1 MNNKG
6 NNTLKKIGLYILVII
21 GVVISIFPFY
31 WMFIGSTSSSGKILS
46 TPPNLWPGDQ
56 LLTNWK
62 NLNESVDILRVTF
75 NSIFIATTFTVL
87 SLSVTSIAG
96 YAFAKFEFKGRDAL
110 FFMLLLALMIPYHV
124 TLIPLFEM
132 FVKLDWL
139 NTYQSVILPQLAYP
153 FAIFLMRQN
162 MKGLPDSL
170 IEAARVDGAGEFR
183 IFFTVALPTMRPALA
198 AVAIY
203 LFMFQWN
210 NFLWPLIILNTNDM
224 YTLPVALS
232 SLVGLTKVDYGQV
245 MLGAAISVI
254 PIMIVFLLLQR
265 HFVSGI
271 LGGAVKE

>member
-6 NNTLKKIGLYILVII
+6 YITLKKIGLYILVSI
-21 GVVISIFPFY
+21 GVVISILPFY